1 MTSQRKAQ
9 VLCLYIIME
18 VLGRMSAFVLLLLLQ
33 LNPIK
38 SVRCKFREGVDI
50 GFRNGSS
57 VVGYKLGTFTQ
68 DECCSMCLSNHKC
81 VAAALLDKTHG
92 SHEGCWLQNGANL
105 VPRNAP
111 GVTLC
116 DSQRKDIPSIERVDL
131 KILDLDKHPYAKCMD
146 GSPAGYYFASNSS
159 SKSWIIELQGGGECA
174 SAKLCDSRVGTPLFS
189 SKYFPRTVVFDFL
202 NSQQNPKLNSF
213 NRVFLPYCS
222 QDLWTGQRKTNNE
235 DTFGYFF
242 SGHLILEAVL
252 NELESLSDIKNAE
265 EIILTGESAGGIG
278 VFPNVDFLADAYP
291 RARVVAAPIAGFY
304 FFAYPYTGPGH
315 TSSELAD
322 FRKSAWPSH
331 YSLWQSFVDVTCSKH
346 LPEPA
351 YCILAN
357 YTLPFVESEAFIVES
372 QTDKVVLLYHDWI
385 PTNQDPNWSASVK
398 EYFTE
403 WQHNMSIA
411 LQSSSSD
418 YSKNGVF
425 SPACFIHT
433 GFSIQSPLI
442 NGLNFVEAFSKWF
455 FDGESIKLQDDCGIL
470 CNPSCPH

>member
-1 MTSQRKAQ
+1 MKKTIGQILAT
-9 VLCLYIIME
+9 
-18 VLGRMSAFVLLLLLQ
+18 VLLLLQAVPL
-33 LNPIK
+33 LGAATANT
-38 SVRCKFREGVDI
+38 SCKFRQDVDI

-57 VVGYKLGTFTQ
+57 VIDYKLGTFTE

-105 VPRNAP
+105 LPHAAP

-131 KILDLDKHPYAKCMD
+131 KLLDLEKHPYAKCMD
-146 GSPAGYYFASNSS
+146 GSPAGYYFVSNSS
-159 SKSWIIELQGGGECA
+159 SRSWIIELQGGGECA
-174 SAKLCDSRVGTPLFS
+174 SRKLCDTRIGTPLFS

-202 NSQQNPKLNSF
+202 NSKQNAKLNTF
-213 NRVFLPYCS
+213 NRVLIPYCS
-222 QDLWTGQRKTNNE
+222 QDLWTGQRKTNND

-252 NELESLSDIKNAE
+252 KELESLSDIKSASQ
-265 EIILTGESAGGIG
+265 IILTGESAGGIG
-278 VFPNVDFLADAYP
+278 VWPNVDWLAGMYP
-291 RARVVAAPIAGFY
+291 GARVVAAPIAGFY
-304 FFAYPYTGPGH
+304 FFAYPFTGPGH
-315 TSSELAD
+315 TSSGLAD

-331 YSLWQSFVDVTCSKH
+331 YSLWESFVDVTCARN
-346 LPEPA
+346 LLEPA

-357 YTLPFVESEAFIVES
+357 YSLPFIDSKAFIIES

-385 PTNQDPNWSASVK
+385 PNQDPSWSSSVK
-398 EYFTE
+398 EYFRR

-433 GFSIQSPLI
+433 GFNLQSPVI

-455 FDGESIKLQDDCGIL
+455 FDGEAVKLQDDCGIL